1 MGEVYRTGQQ
11 PFAHRTLYHG
21 CKQQP
26 HRTGEI
32 ALPARN
38 LLKELL
44 STQDRDGMY
53 IWVTSYLDL
62 QDMVNRKRGWVD
74 TFGDC
79 ARRTF
84 MEECSIRT
92 PSPSHGA
99 FHDGRCRVSDV

>member
-1 MGEVYRTGQQ
+1 MGEVSRSGQYH
-11 PFAHRTLYHG
+11 FAHGTVYHG
-21 CKQQP
+21 CQLQP

-32 ALPARN
+32 TLPARN
-38 LLKELL
+38 LLKELI
-44 STQDRDGMY
+44 STQDRCGLC
-53 IWVTSYLDL
+53 IWVTSCLHL
-62 QDMVNRKRGWVD
+62 QDMANGKHGWVD

-84 MEECSIRT
+84 IERSRRT